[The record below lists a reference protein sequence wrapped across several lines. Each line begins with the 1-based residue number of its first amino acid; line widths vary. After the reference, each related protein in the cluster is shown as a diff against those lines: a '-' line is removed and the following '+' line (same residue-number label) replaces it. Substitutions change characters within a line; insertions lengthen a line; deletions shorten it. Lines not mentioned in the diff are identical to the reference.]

1 MTQVRAVYDF
11 EAQPHSGELS
21 ISVDEILT
29 VLKEGIEGGWL
40 EGMNS
45 KGQHGLFP
53 ESYVV
58 KITPQTPVPPIQKP
72 LMLPSYSAP
81 SAKDDDW
88 GIPPPVA
95 HKSLPQAAA
104 PPGYHSESIP
114 SNQMPDDDDF
124 DDWTE
129 DDEEETVGHSG
140 TTIGVHSPITH
151 SRSAGIE
158 SFGTK
163 TAKMKSMNRF
173 SNFVKSGMEGY
184 ILSTTKMTT
193 KTDEMH
199 EIILTAAGPCWTPVA
214 QPYTC
219 IVDKPKKESKLKGLK
234 SFIAYSVT
242 SSLSGIQ
249 VSRRYKHFDWLHEQM
264 SAKYILTPI
273 PPLPEKQ
280 VAGRYEEDLIE
291 HRKNIF
297 QLWVN
302 KVCRHPV
309 LSKSDVWIHFL
320 TCTDEKQWKHGKRK
334 AEKDEYVGGNFLNC
348 VTVPTASLETSDI
361 ERQVE
366 SFSRCVRSLEDSVR
380 VMYDRV
386 KDLHV
391 RMAGPY
397 KTSWQKLA
405 AAFAGLGHS
414 FELEVSSS
422 NQGVTAALKE
432 CAQVYQ
438 KIGEQHEESSKK
450 DVDPLMD
457 SLYTYRGL
465 LATMPDIVS
474 VHKSAISKLHEHEK
488 SATEGKIPVSEV
500 EKVRQK
506 VDSVSYAV
514 LAEINFQHQE
524 RGQDFNQMMGDFLEK
539 QAAFYMNISNQLSA
553 LAARFQNS

>member
-1 MTQVRAVYDF
+1 MQVRAVYDF

-29 VLKEGIEGGWL
+29 VIKENIEGGWL

-58 KITPQTPVPPIQKP
+58 KINPQPTTKGLFVDKLLELQNAV
-72 LMLPSYSAP
+72 LSGCQS
-81 SAKDDDW
+81 D
-88 GIPPPVA
+88 PVA
-95 HKSLPQAAA
+95 TSQAL
-104 PPGYHSESIP
+104 
-114 SNQMPDDDDF
+114 DDDDF

-129 DDEEETVGHSG
+129 DDEEVLLNTVFYLFFCWIG
-140 TTIGVHSPITH
+140 TAFTFLKFISVSLPSKA
-151 SRSAGIE
+151 SRS
-158 SFGTK
+158 FL
-163 TAKMKSMNRF
+163 RF

-193 KTDEMH
+193 RTDEHH
-199 EIILTAAGPCWTPVA
+199 EIVLTSAGPCWAPIT
-214 QPYTC
+214 QPYSC
-219 IVDKPKKESKLKGLK
+219 VVDKPKKESKLKGLK

-249 VSRRYKHFDWLHEQM
+249 VSRRYKHFDWLHEQL

-291 HRKNIF
+291 HRKNIL

-302 KVCRHPV
+302 KICRHPV

-320 TCTDEKQWKHGKRK
+320 TCTDEKQWKNGKRK
-334 AEKDEYVGGNFLNC
+334 AEKDEYVGGNFLHC
-348 VTVPTASLETSDI
+348 VTVPTEELNTKDV

-391 RMAGPY
+391 RTGGPY

-405 AAFAGLGHS
+405 TAFAGLGHS
-414 FELEVSSS
+414 FELDTGPVFCHRLC
-422 NQGVTAALKE
+422 LKLE
-432 CAQVYQ
+432 CAQVYH
-438 KIGEQHEESSKK
+438 KIGEQHEESSKR
-450 DVDPLMD
+450 DIDPLMD

-465 LATMPDIVS
+465 LANMPEIVS
-474 VHKSAISKLHEHEK
+474 VHKVR
-488 SATEGKIPVSEV
+488 GIPADEL
-500 EKVRQK
+500 EQVRQK

-514 LAEINFQHQE
+514 LSEIQFQHHE
-524 RGQDFNQMMGDFLEK
+524 RAQDFNQMMGDFLHK
-539 QAAFYMNISNQLSA
+539 QAAFYMNISKQLSDVAA
-553 LAARFQNS
+553 LFQSSGR